1 MVSTRIE
8 QFKKLAEIDPSEIT
22 FFGLGRAFL
31 DEGNHEEAAKAFRS
45 AIELKPDYTAAYLL
59 LGESLQN
66 LNRLEEAVQ
75 VYERGVKVAEQT
87 RDAIPK
93 QKMEKRLKRLKRNQ
107 APLSEQKD

>member
-22 FFGLGRAFL
+22 FFGLGRALL
-31 DEGNHEEAAKAFRS
+31 DEGNNEEAARAFHR
-45 AIELKPDYTAAYLL
+45 AIELKPDYTAAYVL

-66 LNRLEEAVQ
+66 LNRLEEAIQ
-75 VYERGVKVAEQT
+75 VYEQGIKVAEQT

-107 APLSEQKD
+107 AP